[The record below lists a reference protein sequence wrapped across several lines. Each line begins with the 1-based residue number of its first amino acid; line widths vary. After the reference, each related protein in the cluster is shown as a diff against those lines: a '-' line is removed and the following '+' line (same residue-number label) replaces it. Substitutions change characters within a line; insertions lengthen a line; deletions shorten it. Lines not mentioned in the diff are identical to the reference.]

1 MIKFI
6 TLQKEHL
13 KMVLGWRVQPEVSQ
27 YLLTEVTYDLEKQ
40 HYWFERISKDNTCR
54 YWIIVYQNIP
64 IGLFNLAAVD
74 QQNLNCSAGYYIGD
88 LRYRQLGAMIP
99 PYLYNYVFQKMKFR
113 KIYGEVV
120 AGNKNILK
128 IHQMHGFRQ
137 VGVYKDHIF
146 KNEQFY
152 DIILIE
158 LLSEIWLEQK
168 RYRRYVAAFD

>member
-13 KMVLGWRVQPEVSQ
+13 EMVLGWRVQPEVSQ

-40 HYWFERISKDNTCR
+40 HQWFEQISKDNTYR
-54 YWIIVYQNIP
+54 YWVIVYQDIP
-64 IGLFNLAAVD
+64 IGLLNLAAVD
-74 QQNLNCSAGYYIGD
+74 QQNLRCSAGYYIGD

-99 PYLYNYVFQKMKFR
+99 PYLYNYIFQEMKFR

-137 VGVYKDHIF
+137 VGMYKDHIF

-168 RYRRYVAAFD
+168 RYRQYVAAFD